1 MSSDAAYAAKVLPA
15 ARTLWNAAQ
24 GDRSRIADFYV
35 ECLEHNYSDGFVSL
49 VPAIF
54 AFNDTDTLEDWQFDE
69 AVELLSRVNPEHW
82 PDLEDIDS
90 VDPEGLLAEFDTG
103 DKEPEFVEDNL
114 GSSDAVQSTLQ
125 RVIESVFGDKVTEIR
140 SAKGHYPSP
149 DNDFLQLEDGTFA
162 GTFKHDKYKFDFEIA
177 PTENGW
183 LCTYRLNAKSLSE
196 VPRNPTKEGQ
206 QKGKKEYQ
214 NRKVRFRGW

>member
-24 GDRSRIADFYV
+24 GDCSLISDFYA
-35 ECLEHNYSDGFVSL
+35 ECLQHRYSDGFVSL
-49 VPAIF
+49 VPAIV
-54 AFNDTDTLEDWQFDE
+54 AFDNTDALENWQFDE

-82 PDLEDIDS
+82 PDLNDIDRVNVES
-90 VDPEGLLAEFDTG
+90 LLTELDTG
-103 DKEPEFVEDNL
+103 EQAPEFVEDNL
-114 GSSDAVQSTLQ
+114 GSSDAVQNALQ
-125 RVIESVFGDKVTEIR
+125 QVIESVFGDKVTEIR

-149 DNDFLQLEDGTFA
+149 DNDFLQLEDGTFS

-183 LCTYRLNAKSLSE
+183 LCTYRLSAKSLGD
-196 VPRNPTKEGQ
+196 VPRSDSKEQ
-206 QKGKKEYQ
+206 KSKGKKEYQ
-214 NRKVRFRGW
+214 KRKVRFRGW

>member
-24 GDRSRIADFYV
+24 GDCSRISDFYA
-35 ECLEHNYSDGFVSL
+35 ECLQHRYSDGSVSL
-49 VPAIF
+49 VPAIV
-54 AFNDTDTLEDWQFDE
+54 AFDNTDALEDWQFDE
-69 AVELLSRVNPEHW
+69 AVELLSRVNPENW
-82 PDLEDIDS
+82 PDLKDIDRI
-90 VDPEGLLAEFDTG
+90 DLEGLLSEFNSG

-114 GSSDAVQSTLQ
+114 GTSDAVQSALQ
-125 RVIESVFGDKVTEIR
+125 QVIESVFGDKITEIR

-162 GTFKHDKYKFDFEIA
+162 GTFRHDKYKFDFEIA

-183 LCTYRLNAKSLSE
+183 LCTYRINAKSLSE
-196 VPRNPTKEGQ
+196 IPRSDGKERE
-206 QKGKKEYQ
+206 QKRKKEYQ
-214 NRKVRFRGW
+214 NRKIRFRGW